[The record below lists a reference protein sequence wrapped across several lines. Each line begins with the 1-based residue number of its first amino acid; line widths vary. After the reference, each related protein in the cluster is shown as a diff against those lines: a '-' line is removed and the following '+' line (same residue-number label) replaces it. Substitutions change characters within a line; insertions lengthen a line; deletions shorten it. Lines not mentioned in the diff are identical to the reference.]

1 VPKLKSASS
10 PSTRSAGQAMRDLS
24 SQPAHSV
31 GTAGHARRAPSKPV
45 RLVLFDIDGTLIH
58 THGVGVQAFGR
69 TLEFEF
75 QCPDVSHRVRFG
87 GRTDPSLVRE
97 VFHHADIEHSE
108 QNVTRFFESYIFWL
122 DHLLTES
129 GRGGPCAGVHGFLEG
144 LRSLSEPPAIGLLT
158 GNIRLGAEIKLRHFG
173 LWEPFVMGA
182 FGDDHEDRN
191 QIAAIAMERGRAL
204 LGAALH
210 PEEVLVIG
218 DTPRDVECGRAIGA
232 KVLAVAT
239 GGAKEDELRASKP
252 DWLVTTL
259 EGADVQSICC

>member
-1 VPKLKSASS
+1 ML
-10 PSTRSAGQAMRDLS
+10 R
-24 SQPAHSV
+24 QPR
-31 GTAGHARRAPSKPV
+31 HAIGAKGKTGRTNGRRI
-45 RLVLFDIDGTLIH
+45 RLALFDIDGTLIH

-75 QCPDVSHRVRFG
+75 QCPDVSHRMRFG

-108 QNVTRFFESYIFWL
+108 QNVIRFFDSYIFWL

-129 GRGGPCAGVHGFLEG
+129 GKGGPCAGVHGFLDG
-144 LRSLSEPPAIGLLT
+144 LRSLSQPPSIGLLT

-173 LWEPFVMGA
+173 LWDTFSMGA

-191 QIAAIAMERGRAL
+191 QIAAIALERGRAL
-204 LGAALH
+204 LGETLH

-232 KVLAVAT
+232 RVLAVAT

-252 DWLVTTL
+252 DWLVPTL
-259 EGADVQSICC
+259 EAADLQSICC